1 MTMGEKIKFHR
12 EQQHMTLEELG
23 NKVGV
28 GKSTVRK
35 WENGMIANMRRDK
48 ISKIANALCI
58 SPAYLMGWTDNPD
71 PNYPYSNE
79 FVEELA
85 TNANRNMRN
94 MVMKAFNQAPS
105 QEESNPDPK
114 LDEWIALFNGFSD
127 EQRDKVIEFLHVFAE
142 AKPEALSVFLD
153 FVKSLS

>member
-1 MTMGEKIKFHR
+1 MTVADRIKYLR
-12 EQQHMTLEELG
+12 EQLGMTQEELAKKMG
-23 NKVGV
+23 YT
-28 GKSTVRK
+28 GKSS
-35 WENGMIANMRRDK
+35 
-48 ISKIANALCI
+48 ISKIETSGNNVTIKKIARLAPILNT
-58 SPAYLMGWTDNPD
+58 SNAYLMGWTDNPD
-71 PNYPYSNE
+71 PNYQYSNE
-79 FVEELA
+79 FVSELA

-94 MVMKAFNQAPS
+94 MVMKAFNQTPAK
-105 QEESNPDPK
+105 EESNPDPK